1 MAASTVDDL
10 KRVPLFSGL
19 DRRELDLLAHQ
30 AKERRYPAGT
40 VIMQEGATGQG
51 LFIIREGA
59 VSVRHGDRTVAH
71 LGPGQFFGELAV
83 LDEGP
88 RTADVVADQD
98 TACLALVSWEIR
110 PLLMEN
116 AQMTYKMLQEIV
128 RRLRSGG
135 TQPAD

>member
-30 AKERRYPAGT
+30 ARERKFQAGA
-40 VIMQEGATGQG
+40 VIMKEGSTGQG
-51 LFIIREGA
+51 LFIIRDGA
-59 VSVRHGDRTVAH
+59 VSVRHGDRTIAH

-88 RTADVVADQD
+88 RTADVVADKD
-98 TACLALVSWEIR
+98 TECLALVSWEIK

-116 AQMTYKMLQEIV
+116 AELTYKMLQEIV

-135 TQPAD
+135 AQPAD